1 MTRNKTYNFVMGR
14 ASRVKP
20 ARLGEKLRTVRKVFG
35 LSQDGILI
43 KLGLRDASIN
53 RSSISGYEL
62 GEREPSL
69 LTLYAYAKLAN
80 VYMEVLVDDSLNLPD
95 RMPCDEKSV
104 GLKKR

>member
-1 MTRNKTYNFVMGR
+1 MGR

-20 ARLGEKLRTVRKVFG
+20 VRLGEKLRTIRLTLG

-43 KLGLRDASIN
+43 RLRPPDAFIN

-62 GEREPSL
+62 STREPSL

-80 VYMEVLVDDSLNLPD
+80 VYMEVLVDDDLNLPALL
-95 RMPCDEKSV
+95 PCDEKSA
-104 GLKKR
+104 GLRKRSRK

>member
-1 MTRNKTYNFVMGR
+1 MGR

-20 ARLGEKLRTVRKVFG
+20 ARLGEKLRTIRAILG

-43 KLGLRDASIN
+43 KLGARDHSIN

-62 GEREPSL
+62 GIREPSL

-80 VYMEVLVDDSLNLPD
+80 VYMEVLIDDSLNLPD
-95 RMPCDEKSV
+95 LLPADEKSS
-104 GLKKR
+104 GLRKRSTTR